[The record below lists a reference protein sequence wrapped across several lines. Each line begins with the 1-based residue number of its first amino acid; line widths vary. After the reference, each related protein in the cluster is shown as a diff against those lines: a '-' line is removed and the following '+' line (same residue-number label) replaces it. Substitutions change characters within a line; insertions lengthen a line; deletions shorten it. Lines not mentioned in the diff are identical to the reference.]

1 MTAIDSSFDLF
12 SLTDEHHELRSAI
25 RALTERDI
33 VPHAA
38 DCDENERFPSEALD
52 ALNQSGFNAVHIP
65 EAYDGQGAD
74 AVATCIVIE
83 EVARGCC
90 SSSLI
95 PAVNKL
101 GTMGLILSGSEE
113 LKQQVLADRTLV
125 EPARHLADETAR
137 AGQPTWLY
145 RFAYVSQAQR
155 GTWQVA
161 DAVAAQPWL
170 PNGPI
175 PTQITW
181 TAPHPPT
188 AAQALNR
195 GQIPHHEVLA

>member
-12 SLTDEHHELRSAI
+12 SLTDEHHELRAAI

-38 DCDENERFPSEALD
+38 ECDENERFPSEALD

-65 EAYDGQGAD
+65 EAYGGQGAD

-101 GTMGLILSGSEE
+101 GSLPVIIAGSEE
-113 LKQQVLADRTLV
+113 LKTKYLTPLAANQGMFSYCLS
-125 EPARHLADETAR
+125 EPE
-137 AGQPTWLY
+137 AGSERQ
-145 RFAYVSQAQR
+145 
-155 GTWQVA
+155 
-161 DAVAAQPWL
+161 
-170 PNGPI
+170 
-175 PTQITW
+175 
-181 TAPHPPT
+181 
-188 AAQALNR
+188 
-195 GQIPHHEVLA
+195 